1 MSKDTYCHYSDLP
14 SPMAYIK
21 NNMKKFEYKV
31 VYDMNR
37 EFPKK
42 SFPEM
47 LNDLGSQGWELVSVS
62 EQSMSSLIG
71 IAIFKREID
80 GV

>member
-42 SFPEM
+42 SIPEM
-47 LNDLGSQGWELVSVS
+47 S
-62 EQSMSSLIG
+62 
-71 IAIFKREID
+71 
-80 GV
+80 

>member
-1 MSKDTYCHYSDLP
+1 MSY
-14 SPMAYIK
+14 
-21 NNMKKFEYKV
+21 KKFEYRV

-47 LNDLGSQGWELVSVS
+47 LNYLGSEGWELISVS
-62 EQSMSSLIG
+62 KQSMSSLIG
-71 IAIFKREID
+71 IAVFKREIL
-80 GV
+80 

>member
-21 NNMKKFEYKV
+21 NNMKKFEYKII
-31 VYDMNR
+31 YELRN
-37 EFPKK
+37 E
-42 SFPEM
+42 SFEDM
-47 LNDLGSQGWELVSVS
+47 LNRFGSEGWELVKASDRPNT
-62 EQSMSSLIG
+62 LTG
-71 IAIFKREID
+71 LAIFKREID